1 MSEPSADVSA
11 YLDVLQRREHALALP
26 LQTRSLGA
34 GARARL
40 GLLRAQTAAL
50 RAHSAHA
57 AAESRRRREGRLGV
71 VVADA
76 DPCVCAL
83 LTTLLESID
92 GRFEVLAAVEDGAQ
106 ALGAVIAR
114 RPEALVLDD
123 RLPLVDW
130 QEVAADVRVFAPAT
144 VVALHAPPEDG
155 PFPGAD
161 LVLPRGTGALKI
173 GPALLAACGRG

>member
-1 MSEPSADVSA
+1 MSEPSADVNA
-11 YLDVLQRREHALALP
+11 YLDVLQRRERALALP
-26 LQTRSLGA
+26 LQTRSLGD

-50 RAHSAHA
+50 RAHSAQA
-57 AAESRRRREGRLGV
+57 AGSRRRREGRLAV

-92 GRFEVLAAVEDGAQ
+92 GRFEVVAAVEDGAQ

-130 QEVAADVRVFAPAT
+130 REVAADVRVFAPAT
-144 VVALHAPPEDG
+144 VVALHAPAEDG

-161 LVLPRGTGALKI
+161 LVLPRGTGALRI